1 MKLGFMKTMALVA
14 LAAWFVAPV
23 ANAEDKHSHDHA
35 HAELPTLGVCVLMPT
50 KDNKARGTLRLVQK
64 GDELVIT
71 GKVRNLTPGEHGF
84 HIHEFGDRRAADGTS
99 AGGHFNPAGHDHGAP
114 GSHSHAGDLGN
125 ILADDQ
131 GVATVNVTTKDT
143 ALHFILGRSFVVHAG
158 KDDLKSQPS
167 GDAGPRVAVGI
178 VGIGNESFKG
188 TAKK

>member
-84 HIHEFGDRRAADGTS
+84 HIHEFGDRRAADATS
-99 AGGHFNPAGHDHGAP
+99 AGGHFN
-114 GSHSHAGDLGN
+114 SHAGDLGN